1 MLNAVFPFGGVFM
14 AGYSYFNYDQM
25 TIFEVEVHSE
35 QLELLK
41 DAADEY
47 DWKAIKTEIEPL
59 FKEAA
64 FSFRQEKRKEA
75 CPHKQQAEEDLQ
87 KTFPF
92 LGDME
97 ESDITE
103 SNGNPKGAGRKGQ
116 DFISYLKA
124 FLLAPVLRVEQNS
137 EAIAAEIA
145 GNPAFYVACEF
156 TSHPAARTL
165 RDFDQ
170 ILCEYGLWDLVHNVT
185 YQKNVEDK
193 VIDEKAENTLNIDNT
208 HLSRQAKPFCLGYS
222 TPGKYVKECRE
233 CELFEDCEDK
243 VSTDETADW
252 YIKGKYKC
260 YYAHQVGMLQL
271 AGSGAPVGCVV
282 LNGKQYEPDS
292 LSPLL
297 VDVKENHPDLDGID
311 KVNGDGIFNSQ
322 PCRDIIGEILGEHVE
337 LFASVNPRNKKD
349 LENPA
354 RGIAKITKHGSV
366 QCIAGHNMVFLSKDC
381 NMEAYIFGCPVL
393 NQEARRKLE
402 HMGGAAPKQCECE
415 KKEECS
421 PNSAIG
427 RIYRVKREVLSQIDW
442 DNPQFSYRFKLVYSL
457 RTKIERLFSRMK
469 ERFKMKHLYKRG
481 IDKIRGHI
489 LKFMNLMHILAN
501 LTGTYG
507 V

>member
-1 MLNAVFPFGGVFM
+1 M
-14 AGYSYFNYDQM
+14 AGYSYFNYNQM
-25 TIFEVEVHSE
+25 TLLEVEVHSE
-35 QLELLK
+35 ELGLLK
-41 DAADEY
+41 QASDEY
-47 DWKAIKTEIEPL
+47 DWDAIKTEVEPL

-64 FSFRQEKRKEA
+64 LDFRNRKRSSVCPRKNESETSLQE
-75 CPHKQQAEEDLQ
+75 
-87 KTFPF
+87 TFPF
-92 LGDME
+92 LDEIE
-97 ESDITE
+97 ETDKVS
-103 SNGNPKGAGRKGQ
+103 SGNPKGAGRKGQ
-116 DFISYLKA
+116 SFISYLKA
-124 FLLAPVLRVEQNS
+124 FELAPVIRVEQNS
-137 EAIAAEIA
+137 EAIAAAIA

-165 RDFDQ
+165 RDIDQ
-170 ILCEYGLWDLVHNVT
+170 IMCEYGLWDLVHDVT
-185 YQKNVEDK
+185 YKKNVEDK
-193 VIDEKAENTLNIDNT
+193 VIDEKAEDTLNIDNT
-208 HLSRQAKPFCLGYS
+208 HLLGYS

-260 YYAHQVGMLQL
+260 YYAHQIGMSQL

-292 LSPLL
+292 LKPLL
-297 VDVKENHPDLDGID
+297 EDVVDEHRELDLN
-311 KVNGDGIFNSQ
+311 KVNADGIFNSQ
-322 PCRDIIGEILGEHVE
+322 PCRDTVREILGEDVE
-337 LFASVNPRNKKD
+337 LFSSVNPRNKKD
-349 LENPA
+349 IENPA

-366 QCIAGHNMVFLSKDC
+366 QCIAGHDMVFLSKDY
-381 NMEAYIFGCPVL
+381 NLDAYIFGCPVL
-393 NQEARRKLE
+393 NEEARRKLE
-402 HMGGAAPKQCECE
+402 HMGLEVPEQCECE

-421 PNSAIG
+421 PNSEIG

-442 DNPQFSYRFKLVYSL
+442 DNPQFSYRFKLVHSL

-469 ERFKMKHLYKRG
+469 ERFKMKHVYKRG

-501 LTGTYG
+501 VTGTYG

>member
-1 MLNAVFPFGGVFM
+1 M

-25 TIFEVEVHSE
+25 TLLEVEVHSE
-35 QLELLK
+35 QLELLTN
-41 DAADEY
+41 AADEY
-47 DWKAIKTEIEPL
+47 HWKAIESEVEPL

-64 FSFRQEKRKEA
+64 FDFRNKKRSSA
-75 CPHKQQAEEDLQ
+75 CPHKDESEISLQ
-87 KTFPF
+87 EAFPF
-92 LGDME
+92 LDEME
-97 ESDITE
+97 EVE
-103 SNGNPKGAGRKGQ
+103 NHNGVRNPKGAGRKGQ
-116 DFISYLKA
+116 SFISYLKA

-170 ILCEYGLWDLVHNVT
+170 ILCEYGLWDLVHNVA
-185 YQKNVEDK
+185 YRKNVEDK
-193 VIDEKAENTLNIDNT
+193 VIDEKAEYTLNIDNT
-208 HLSRQAKPFCLGYS
+208 HLLGYS

-233 CELFEDCEDK
+233 CQLNEDCEDK

-260 YYAHQVGMLQL
+260 YYAHQIGMSQL
-271 AGSGAPVGCVV
+271 AGSGAPVGCIV

-292 LSPLL
+292 LKPLL
-297 VDVKENHPDLDGID
+297 VDVKENHPDLNID
-311 KVNGDGIFNSQ
+311 KVNGDGIFNNQ
-322 PCRDIIGEILGEHVE
+322 PCRDTIEEILGEHVE

-366 QCIAGHNMVFLSKDC
+366 QCIALHNMVFLSKDY
-381 NMEAYIFGCPVL
+381 NIDAYIFGCPVL
-393 NQEARRKLE
+393 NEEARKKLE
-402 HMGGAAPKQCECE
+402 HMGLEVPEQRACER
-415 KKEECS
+415 KEECS
-421 PNSAIG
+421 PNSDIG
-427 RIYRVKREVLSQIDW
+427 RIYRVKREMLSQIDW

-469 ERFKMKHLYKRG
+469 ERFKTRKLYKRG
-481 IDKIRGHI
+481 IDKVRGHI
-489 LKFMNLMHILAN
+489 LKIMNLMHILAN
-501 LTGTYG
+501 LSGTYG

>member
-1 MLNAVFPFGGVFM
+1 MSGL
-14 AGYSYFNYDQM
+14 SYFNYDQI
-25 TIFEVEVHSE
+25 TIFEVEVHSA

-41 DAADEY
+41 NAADSY
-47 DWKAIKTEIEPL
+47 DWEAIEYEVEPL
-59 FKEAA
+59 FKKAA
-64 FSFRQEKRKEA
+64 FDFRHRNRSSV
-75 CPHKQQAEEDLQ
+75 CPHKDDLEISLQ
-87 KTFPF
+87 EIFPF
-92 LGDME
+92 LDEME
-97 ESDITE
+97 QVENH
-103 SNGNPKGAGRKGQ
+103 NGVRNPKGAGRKGQ
-116 DFISYLKA
+116 SFISYLKA

-156 TSHPAARTL
+156 TSHPASRTL

-170 ILCEYGLWDLVHNVT
+170 LMCEYGLWDLVHDVA
-185 YQKNVEDK
+185 YRKNVEDK
-193 VIDEKAENTLNIDNT
+193 VIDEKAEGTLNIDNT
-208 HLSRQAKPFCLGYS
+208 HLFGYS

-243 VSTDETADW
+243 VSTDKTADW
-252 YIKGKYKC
+252 YVKGKHKC
-260 YYAHQVGMLQL
+260 YYAHQVGMSQL

-292 LSPLL
+292 LRPLL
-297 VDVKENHPDLDGID
+297 VDVVENHSELDIN

-322 PCRDIIGEILGEHVE
+322 ACRDTVREILGKDVE

-349 LENPA
+349 IQNPA
-354 RGIAKITKHGSV
+354 RGIAKVTKHGSV
-366 QCIAGHNMVFLSKDC
+366 QCIAGHDMAFLTKDY
-381 NMEAYIFGCPVL
+381 NLDAYIFGCPVL

-402 HMGGAAPKQCECE
+402 HMGLEVPPQCECE

-421 PNSAIG
+421 PNSKIG
-427 RIYRVKREVLSQIDW
+427 RIYRVKREMLSQIDW

-469 ERFKMKHLYKRG
+469 ERFKMAHIYKRG
-481 IDKIRGHI
+481 IAKIRGHI
-489 LKFMNLMHILAN
+489 IKFMNLMHILAN
-501 LTGTYG
+501 VTGTYG

>member
-1 MLNAVFPFGGVFM
+1 M
-14 AGYSYFNYDQM
+14 AGYSYFHYDQM
-25 TIFEVEVHSE
+25 TLLEVEVHSE

-41 DAADEY
+41 NAADEY
-47 DWKAIKTEIEPL
+47 DWNRIESEIKPL

-64 FSFRQEKRKEA
+64 LDFRNKRRQMA

-87 KTFPF
+87 ETFPF
-92 LGDME
+92 LDEIE
-97 ESDITE
+97 ETDVI
-103 SNGNPKGAGRKGQ
+103 SNSRNSRGAGRKGQ

-124 FLLAPVLRVEQNS
+124 FELAPVLRVEQNS

-145 GNPAFYVACEF
+145 GNPAFYVACSF

-170 ILCEYGLWDLVHNVT
+170 IMCEYGLWDLVHDVA
-185 YQKNVEDK
+185 YRKNVEDK
-193 VIDEKAENTLNIDNT
+193 VIDEKAEDTLNIDNT
-208 HLSRQAKPFCLGYS
+208 HLLGYS

-260 YYAHQVGMLQL
+260 YYAHQIGMSQL
-271 AGSGAPVGCVV
+271 ASSGAPVGCVV

-292 LSPLL
+292 LEPLL
-297 VDVKENHPDLDGID
+297 VDVKENHPDLSNID
-311 KVNGDGIFNSQ
+311 KVNTDGIFNSH
-322 PCRDIIGEILGEHVE
+322 PCRDTVREILGKDAE

-349 LENPA
+349 IENPA
-354 RGIAKITKHGSV
+354 RGIAKITKHGNV
-366 QCIAGHNMVFLSKDC
+366 QCIAGHNMVFLSKDH
-381 NMEAYIFGCPVL
+381 NMDAYIFGCPVL
-393 NQEARRKLE
+393 NGEARRKLE
-402 HMGGAAPKQCECE
+402 HMGLQIPNQCECE

-421 PNSAIG
+421 PNSEIG
-427 RIYRVKREVLSQIDW
+427 RIYRVKREMLSQIDW

-469 ERFKMKHLYKRG
+469 ERFKMAHVYKRG